1 MTKSIRRAA
10 VLGAGV
16 MGSRIAAHLAN
27 SGIPTCLLDI
37 VPSSLTEAEQ
47 KAGLTL
53 ESPQVRNRIAL
64 AGLEAA
70 KKSTPAA
77 FFVPERAAW
86 ITTGNFEDHLGWVA
100 DADWIIEAVVEN
112 LEVKRSLLA
121 RVDQLRRTDS
131 IVSTNTSGLPVSR
144 IAEGRS
150 QDFRR
155 HWLGT
160 HFFNPPRYLHL
171 LELVPGRE
179 TLPEVVELLAEFADR
194 RLGKGVI
201 VAKDTPNFIANRIG
215 TFLLVNLMR
224 LVEQEGL
231 TVEEVDALSG
241 PAVGAPKTATFRLL
255 DLVGLDTAAHVIR
268 NIFENAPEDER
279 RDFYRVPPFLQQ
291 MLERHWLGD
300 KTRQGFYKK
309 VKPAGTAGSE
319 KAAAGESQV
328 LALNLNTLEYRPRQ
342 RPNFP
347 LLEMLRNVDDPAERL
362 RLLLNSE
369 DRAGRFAW
377 KAFSEVFLYA
387 AARIPEI
394 SDRILEID
402 RAMKWGFGW
411 ELGPFEMWDALDVAA
426 TVSRLEK
433 EGRAVPEN
441 VRRML
446 AAGACSF
453 YRRHNGQAEYFDF
466 GSGTYFSSEQP
477 TDIIVL
483 ADEKL
488 RSRLIRKNPGASL
501 VDLGD
506 GVCGVE
512 FHSKMN
518 AIGPDI
524 LAMLQAGLEETARNF
539 QALVIANQGT
549 NFSVGANLMLALMA
563 IQGEE
568 WEELEL
574 TLRQFQNVNLALKYS
589 ERPVVVAPFG
599 MALGG
604 GCEIPLHAARI
615 CAHAELYMGLVE
627 TSVGLIPAG
636 GGCKE
641 MVLRAN
647 EAAGHDADIFEPTKE
662 IFQQTAF
669 AKVSTSAGEA
679 CRYRFLR
686 PTDSITMNRER
697 LVADAK
703 ALALEL
709 VRSGW
714 SAPAAR
720 PRDDLGN
727 DLRVA
732 GEAGVATLKL
742 GIHLARQ
749 AEQITDHDALV
760 ARKLAYVLSGGH
772 LSGSQ
777 RVSEQYLLDLEREA
791 FLSLCGEKK
800 TQERIAHTLKTGK
813 PLRN

>member
-1 MTKSIRRAA
+1 MGKSIRRAA

-16 MGSRIAAHLAN
+16 MGARIAAHLA
-27 SGIPTCLLDI
+27 SAGIPTHLLDI
-37 VPSSLTEAEQ
+37 APSSLTEAEQ
-47 KAGLTL
+47 SAGLTR

-64 AGLEAA
+64 AGLGAA
-70 KKSTPAA
+70 RKSRPAA
-77 FFVPERAAW
+77 FFVPEHAEW
-86 ITTGNFEDHLGWVA
+86 ITAGNFEDHLSRVA
-100 DADWIIEAVVEN
+100 EADWIIEAVVEN

-121 RVDQLRRTDS
+121 RVDQLRRPGS
-131 IVSTNTSGLPVSR
+131 IVSTNTSGLPVNQ

-171 LELVPGRE
+171 LELIPGRE
-179 TLPEVVELLAEFADR
+179 TLPEVVDLLAEFADR

-201 VAKDTPNFIANRIG
+201 LAKDTPNFIANRIG
-215 TFLLVNLMR
+215 TFSLVNLMR
-224 LVEQEGL
+224 LLEEEGL
-231 TVEEVDALSG
+231 TVEEVDALTG

-255 DLVGLDTAAHVIR
+255 DLVGLDTAAHVIG

-279 RDFYRVPPFLQQ
+279 RDFYRVPPFLEK
-291 MLERHWLGD
+291 MLERNWLGD
-300 KTRQGFYKK
+300 KTGAGFYKK
-309 VKPAGTAGSE
+309 VGKGDGQSE
-319 KAAAGESQV
+319 I
-328 LALNLNTLEYRPRQ
+328 LALDLKTLEYRQRQ

-347 LLEMLRNVDDPAERL
+347 LLETIRSVDDPAERL

-377 KAFSEVFLYA
+377 KALSEVFLYA
-387 AARIPEI
+387 ARRIPEI

-402 RAMKWGFGW
+402 QAMKWGFGW
-411 ELGPFEMWDALDVAA
+411 ELGPFEMWDALEVAA
-426 TVSRLEK
+426 TVVRLEK

-441 VRRML
+441 VHRML
-446 AAGACSF
+446 AAGAISF
-453 YRRHNGQAEYFDF
+453 YRRQNGRAEYFDF
-466 GSGTYFSSEQP
+466 GGGAYFLSEQP

-483 ADEKL
+483 ANEKQ
-488 RSRLIRKNPGASL
+488 RARLIRKNPGASL

-506 GVCGVE
+506 GVCCVE

-518 AIGPDI
+518 AVGPDI
-524 LAMLQAGLEETARNF
+524 LAMLQTGLEETAQNF
-539 QALVIANQGT
+539 EAMVVANQGA
-549 NFSVGANLMLALMA
+549 NFSVGANLMLVLMA

-568 WEELEL
+568 WEEIEL
-574 TLRQFQNVNLALKYS
+574 VIRQFQNVTQALKYS
-589 ERPVVVAPFG
+589 QHTVVVAPFG
-599 MALGG
+599 MTLGG

-627 TSVGLIPAG
+627 TSVGLIPAA

-641 MVLRAN
+641 MLIRAN
-647 EAAGHDADIFEPTKE
+647 EAAGPEGNILESTKE

-669 AKVSTSAGEA
+669 AKVSTSAEEA
-679 CRYRFLR
+679 RRFHFLR
-686 PTDSITMNRER
+686 PTDSITMNRDR

-703 ALALEL
+703 ALALEM
-709 VRSGW
+709 VRSGYE
-714 SAPAAR
+714 PAR
-720 PRDDLGN
+720 SRN

-732 GEAGVATLKL
+732 GETGLATLKL

-749 AEQITDHDALV
+749 AEQITDHDAKV
-760 ARKLAYVLSGGH
+760 ARKLAYVLSGGD
-772 LSGSQ
+772 LSGTQ
-777 RVSEQYLLDLEREA
+777 RVTEQYLLDLEREA
-791 FLSLCGEKK
+791 FLSLCGERK

>member
-1 MTKSIRRAA
+1 MSKSIRRAA

-16 MGSRIAAHLAN
+16 MGARIAAHLAN
-27 SGIPTCLLDI
+27 AGIPTHLLDI
-37 VPSSLTEAEQ
+37 APSSLTEAEQ
-47 KAGLTL
+47 RAGLTL
-53 ESPQVRNRIAL
+53 DSSQVRNRIAL

-70 KKSTPAA
+70 RKSRPAA
-77 FFVPERAAW
+77 FFVREHAEW
-86 ITTGNFEDHLGWVA
+86 IMAGNFEDHLGRVA
-100 DADWIIEAVVEN
+100 EADWIIEAVVEN

-121 RVDQLRRTDS
+121 RVEQLRRPGS
-131 IVSTNTSGLPVSR
+131 IVSTNTSGLPVNQ

-171 LELVPGRE
+171 LELIPGRE

-215 TFLLVNLMR
+215 TFSLVNLMR
-224 LVEQEGL
+224 LAEQKGL
-231 TVEEVDALSG
+231 TVEEVDALTG

-255 DLVGLDTAAHVIR
+255 DLVGLDTAAHVIG
-268 NIFENAPEDER
+268 NIFENAPEDEW
-279 RDFYRVPPFLQQ
+279 RDFYRVPPFLEK
-291 MLERHWLGD
+291 MLERNWLGD
-300 KTRQGFYKK
+300 KTGQGFYKK
-309 VKPAGTAGSE
+309 VGKGDGRE
-319 KAAAGESQV
+319 I
-328 LALNLNTLEYRPRQ
+328 LALDLKTLEYRQRQ

-347 LLEMLRNVDDPAERL
+347 LIETIRNVDDPAERL

-377 KAFSEVFLYA
+377 KALSEVFLYA
-387 AARIPEI
+387 ARRIPEI

-402 RAMKWGFGW
+402 QAMRWGFGW
-411 ELGPFEMWDALDVAA
+411 ELGPFEMWDALEVAA
-426 TVSRLEK
+426 TVGRLEK
-433 EGRAVPEN
+433 EGRDVGEN

-446 AAGACSF
+446 AAGATSF
-453 YRRHNGQAEYFDF
+453 YRRQNGRAEYFDF
-466 GSGTYFSSEQP
+466 GGGSYFLSEQP
-477 TDIIVL
+477 ADIIVL
-483 ADEKL
+483 ANEKQ
-488 RSRLIRKNPGASL
+488 RERVIRKNPGASL

-506 GVCGVE
+506 GVCCVE

-518 AIGPDI
+518 AVGPDI
-524 LAMLQAGLEETARNF
+524 LTMLQTGLEETAQNF
-539 QALVIANQGT
+539 EAMVVANQGA
-549 NFSVGANLMLALMA
+549 NFSVGANLMLVLMA

-568 WEELEL
+568 WEEIEL
-574 TLRQFQNVNLALKYS
+574 IIRQFQNVTLALKYS

-599 MALGG
+599 MTLGG

-627 TSVGLIPAG
+627 TSVGLIPAA

-641 MVLRAN
+641 MLIRAN
-647 EAAGHDADIFEPTKE
+647 EATGPEGDILESTKE
-662 IFQQTAF
+662 VFQQTAF
-669 AKVSTSAGEA
+669 AKVSTSAEEA
-679 CRYRFLR
+679 RRFHFLR
-686 PTDSITMNRER
+686 PTDSITMNRDR

-703 ALALEL
+703 ALALEM
-709 VRSGW
+709 VRSGYK
-714 SAPAAR
+714 PAR
-720 PRDDLGN
+720 SRN

-732 GEAGVATLKL
+732 GETGLATLKL

-749 AEQITDHDALV
+749 AEQITDHDAKV
-760 ARKLAYVLSGGH
+760 ARKLAYVLSGGD
-772 LSGSQ
+772 LSGTQ
-777 RVSEQYLLDLEREA
+777 RVTEQYLLDLEREA
-791 FLSLCGEKK
+791 FLSLCGERK

>member
-1 MTKSIRRAA
+1 M
-10 VLGAGV
+10 GA
-16 MGSRIAAHLAN
+16 RIAAHLAN
-27 SGIPTCLLDI
+27 AGIPTHLLDI
-37 VPSSLTEAEQ
+37 APSSRTDREQ
-47 KAGLTL
+47 TAGLTL

-70 KKSTPAA
+70 KKSRPAA
-77 FFVPERAAW
+77 FFVPDHARR
-86 ITTGNFEDHLGWVA
+86 ITVGNFEDHLSRVA

-121 RVDQLRRTDS
+121 RVDQLRRPGS
-131 IVSTNTSGLPVSR
+131 IVSTNTSGLPVNQ

-160 HFFNPPRYLHL
+160 HFFNPPRYLRL
-171 LELVPGRE
+171 LELIPGRD
-179 TLPEVVELLAEFADR
+179 TLMEVVERLAEFADR

-215 TFLLVNLMR
+215 TFSLVNLMR

-231 TVEEVDALSG
+231 TVEEVDALTG

-255 DLVGLDTAAHVIR
+255 DLVGLDIVAHVIG
-268 NIFENAPEDER
+268 NIFENAPDDER

-291 MLERHWLGD
+291 MLQRNWLGD
-300 KTRQGFYKK
+300 KAGQGFYKK
-309 VKPAGTAGSE
+309 VGK
-319 KAAAGESQV
+319 GEGREI
-328 LALNLNTLEYRPRQ
+328 LALDLKTLEYRPRQ

-347 LLEMLRNVDDPAERL
+347 LLEMVRNVDDPAERL
-362 RLLLNSE
+362 RLLLNAE
-369 DRAGRFAW
+369 DRSGRFAW
-377 KAFSEVFLYA
+377 KALSEVLVYA
-387 AARIPEI
+387 TCRIPEI

-402 RAMKWGFGW
+402 QAMKWGFGW
-411 ELGPFEMWDALDVAA
+411 ELGPFEMWDALGLAA
-426 TVSRLEK
+426 TVGRLEK
-433 EGRAVPEN
+433 EGRDVPEN

-446 AAGACSF
+446 AAGGTSF
-453 YRRHNGQAEYFDF
+453 YRRQNGRAEYFDF
-466 GSGTYFSSEQP
+466 GGGAYFLLEQP
-477 TDIIVL
+477 ADIIVL
-483 ADEKL
+483 ADEKQ

-506 GVCGVE
+506 GVCCIE

-524 LAMLQAGLEETARNF
+524 LAMLQVGLEETARNF
-539 QALVIANQGT
+539 EAMVIANQGA
-549 NFSVGANLMLALMA
+549 NFSVGANLMLVLMA

-568 WEELEL
+568 WEEIEL
-574 TLRQFQNVNLALKYS
+574 VIRQFQNVTQALKYS

-599 MALGG
+599 MTLGG

-615 CAHAELYMGLVE
+615 CAHAELYTGLVE
-627 TSVGLIPAG
+627 TSVGLIPAA

-641 MVLRAN
+641 MLIRAN
-647 EAAGHDADIFEPTKE
+647 EAAGPDADIFEPTKE
-662 IFQQTAF
+662 TFQQTAF
-669 AKVSTSAGEA
+669 AKVSTSAEEA
-679 CRYRFLR
+679 RRFRFLR
-686 PTDSITMNRER
+686 PSDSITMNRDR
-697 LVADAK
+697 LMADAK
-703 ALALEL
+703 ALALEM
-709 VRSGW
+709 VRSSR

-720 PRDDLGN
+720 PRNDLGN

-732 GEAGVATLKL
+732 GEAGLATLKL

-749 AEQITDHDALV
+749 AEHITDHDALV
-760 ARKLAYVLSGGH
+760 ARKLAYVLTGGN
-772 LSGSQ
+772 LSGNQ

>member
-1 MTKSIRRAA
+1 M

-16 MGSRIAAHLAN
+16 MGARIAAHLAN
-27 SGIPTCLLDI
+27 AGIPTDLLDI
-37 VPSSLTEAEQ
+37 VPSSRTDREQ

-70 KKSTPAA
+70 KKSRPAA
-77 FFVPERAAW
+77 FFVPDHAKR
-86 ITTGNFEDHLGWVA
+86 ITVGNFEDHLSRVA

-121 RVDQLRRTDS
+121 RVDQLRRPGS
-131 IVSTNTSGLPVSR
+131 IVSTNTSGLPVNQ
-144 IAEGRS
+144 IAEGLG

-160 HFFNPPRYLHL
+160 HFFNPPRYLRL
-171 LELVPGRE
+171 LELIPGRD
-179 TLPEVVELLAEFADR
+179 TLTEVIERLAEFADQ

-215 TFLLVNLMR
+215 TFSLVNLMR

-231 TVEEVDALSG
+231 TVEEVDALTG

-255 DLVGLDTAAHVIR
+255 DLVGLDIVAQVIG
-268 NIFENAPEDER
+268 NIFENAPDDER
-279 RDFYRVPPFLQQ
+279 RDFYRVPPFFQQ
-291 MLERHWLGD
+291 MLQRNWLGN
-300 KTRQGFYKK
+300 KAGQGFYKK
-309 VKPAGTAGSE
+309 VGK
-319 KAAAGESQV
+319 GEGGEI
-328 LALNLNTLEYRPRQ
+328 LALDLKTLEYRPRQ

-347 LLEMLRNVDDPAERL
+347 LLEMVRNVDDPAERL
-362 RLLLNSE
+362 RLLLNAE
-369 DRAGRFAW
+369 DRSGRFAW
-377 KAFSEVFLYA
+377 KALSEVLVYA
-387 AARIPEI
+387 ACRIPEI

-402 RAMKWGFGW
+402 QAMKWGFGW
-411 ELGPFEMWDALDVAA
+411 ELGPFEMWDALGLAA
-426 TVSRLEK
+426 TVGRLEK
-433 EGRAVPEN
+433 EGRAVGEN

-446 AAGACSF
+446 AAGGTSF
-453 YRRHNGQAEYFDF
+453 YRRQNGRAEYFDF
-466 GSGTYFSSEQP
+466 GGGVYFLLEQP
-477 TDIIVL
+477 ADIIVL
-483 ADEKL
+483 ADEKQ

-506 GVCGVE
+506 GVCCIE

-524 LAMLQAGLEETARNF
+524 LTMLQVGLEETARNF
-539 QALVIANQGT
+539 EAMVIANQGP
-549 NFSVGANLMLALMA
+549 NFSVGANLMLVLMA

-568 WEELEL
+568 WEEIEL
-574 TLRQFQNVNLALKYS
+574 VIRQFQNVTQALKYS
-589 ERPVVVAPFG
+589 ECPVVVAPFG
-599 MALGG
+599 MTLGG

-615 CAHAELYMGLVE
+615 CAHAELYTGLVE
-627 TSVGLIPAG
+627 TSVGLIPAA

-641 MVLRAN
+641 MLIRAN
-647 EAAGHDADIFEPTKE
+647 EAAGPDADIFEPTKE

-669 AKVSTSAGEA
+669 AKVSTSAEEA
-679 CRYRFLR
+679 RRFRFLR
-686 PTDSITMNRER
+686 PSDSITMNRDR
-697 LVADAK
+697 LMADAK
-703 ALALEL
+703 AAALEM
-709 VRSGW
+709 VRSSR

-720 PRDDLGN
+720 LGNALGNDLGN

-732 GEAGVATLKL
+732 GEAGLATLKL

-749 AEQITDHDALV
+749 AEHITDHDALV
-760 ARKLAYVLSGGH
+760 ARKLAHVLSGGN
-772 LSGSQ
+772 LSGNQ
-777 RVSEQYLLDLEREA
+777 RVSKQYLLDLEREA

>member
-1 MTKSIRRAA
+1 MSKSIRRAA

-16 MGSRIAAHLAN
+16 MGARIAAHLA
-27 SGIPTCLLDI
+27 SAGIPMDLLDI
-37 VPSSLTEAEQ
+37 APSSLTEAEQ
-47 KAGLTL
+47 RAGLTL
-53 ESPQVRNRIAL
+53 DSPQVRNRIAL

-70 KKSTPAA
+70 RESRPAA
-77 FFVPERAAW
+77 FFVPEHAEW
-86 ITTGNFEDHLGWVA
+86 ITAGNFEDHLSRVA
-100 DADWIIEAVVEN
+100 EADWIIEAVVEN

-121 RVDQLRRTDS
+121 RVEQLRRPGS
-131 IVSTNTSGLPVSR
+131 IVSTNTSGLPVNQ

-160 HFFNPPRYLHL
+160 HFFNPPRHLHL
-171 LELVPGRE
+171 LELIPGRE

-201 VAKDTPNFIANRIG
+201 LAKDTPNFIANRIG
-215 TFLLVNLMR
+215 TFSLVNLMR
-224 LVEQEGL
+224 LAEQDGL
-231 TVEEVDALSG
+231 TVEEVDALTG

-255 DLVGLDTAAHVIR
+255 DLVGLDTAAHVIG

-279 RDFYRVPPFLQQ
+279 RDFYRAPPFLEK
-291 MLERHWLGD
+291 MLERNWLGD
-300 KTRQGFYKK
+300 KTGQGFYKK
-309 VKPAGTAGSE
+309 VGKGDGRE
-319 KAAAGESQV
+319 I
-328 LALNLNTLEYRPRQ
+328 LALDLKTLEYRQRQ

-347 LLEMLRNVDDPAERL
+347 LLETIRNVDDPAERL

-377 KAFSEVFLYA
+377 KALSEVFLYA
-387 AARIPEI
+387 ARRIPEI

-402 RAMKWGFGW
+402 QAMKWGFGW
-411 ELGPFEMWDALDVAA
+411 ELGPFEMWDALEVAA
-426 TVSRLEK
+426 TVGRLEK
-433 EGRAVPEN
+433 EGRDVGEN

-446 AAGACSF
+446 AAGATSF
-453 YRRHNGQAEYFDF
+453 YRRQNGRAEYFDF
-466 GSGTYFSSEQP
+466 GGGVYFLLEQP
-477 TDIIVL
+477 VDIIVL
-483 ADEKL
+483 ADEKQ
-488 RSRLIRKNPGASL
+488 RARVIRKNPGASL

-506 GVCGVE
+506 GVCCVE

-524 LAMLQAGLEETARNF
+524 LAMLQTGLEETGQSFEAM
-539 QALVIANQGT
+539 VVANQGA
-549 NFSVGANLMLALMA
+549 NFSVGANLMLVLMA

-568 WEELEL
+568 WEEIEL
-574 TLRQFQNVNLALKYS
+574 VIRQFQSVTQALKYS
-589 ERPVVVAPFG
+589 EHPVVVAPFG

-627 TSVGLIPAG
+627 TSVGLIPAA

-641 MVLRAN
+641 MLIRAN
-647 EAAGHDADIFEPTKE
+647 EAAGPEGDIFEPIKE

-669 AKVSTSAGEA
+669 AKVSTSAEEA
-679 CRYRFLR
+679 RRFHFLR
-686 PTDSITMNRER
+686 PTDSITMNRDR

-714 SAPAAR
+714 SRPAAR

-732 GEAGVATLKL
+732 GEAGLATLKL

-760 ARKLAYVLSGGH
+760 ARKLAYVLSGGD

-777 RVSEQYLLDLEREA
+777 RVTEQYLLDLEREA